1 MKKLTIHILP
11 TVINTSA
18 SHIWYSDMILKR
30 GMRSI
35 SLSFSCLKV
44 DHRMLSRMNTLTMVI
59 SMHRGKYMV
68 RVVL

>member
-44 DHRMLSRMNTLTMVI
+44 DHRMLSRMNT
-59 SMHRGKYMV
+59 
-68 RVVL
+68 